1 MRGKATGSSC
11 VKLNSQDHPRV
22 CGEKPERK
30 APRRPRLGSPPRMR
44 GKETD
49 SRRQC
54 CSAGITP
61 AYAGK
66 RTLFCLAGR
75 RNRDHPRVCGEK
87 CSDHIDKGMIEG
99 SPPRMRGKVLCICP
113 LFCVLGIT
121 PAYAGK
127 RAEQAHSMSCSE
139 DHPRVCGEKF
149 WKLIPSAPRFGSP
162 PRMRGKGGFVIMT
175 ATTLGITPAYAGKRM
190 PEAMRHTDQGDHPR
204 VCGEKPA
211 VLVTPWAF
219 LGSPPRMRGKVRQP
233 SINSRTTGITPAYAG
248 KSRRT
253 CKFRGIYR
261 DHPRVCGE
269 KPAKWIPP
277 TPK

>member
-1 MRGKATGSSC
+1 MRGKAQAEQVRRFLNGITPAYAGKRTKSSRCPPRMWDHPRVCGEKNLCILRRVEIPGSPPRMRGKAPTKTGCSC
-11 VKLNSQDHPRV
+11 PGGITPAYAGKRREDCDMGMYDRDHPRV

-87 CSDHIDKGMIEG
+87 
-99 SPPRMRGKVLCICP
+99 
-113 LFCVLGIT
+113 
-121 PAYAGK
+121 
-127 RAEQAHSMSCSE
+127 SMYSGVFYE
-139 DHPRVCGEKF
+139 RY
-149 WKLIPSAPRFGSP
+149 R
-162 PRMRGKGGFVIMT
+162 
-175 ATTLGITPAYAGKRM
+175 
-190 PEAMRHTDQGDHPR
+190 
-204 VCGEKPA
+204 
-211 VLVTPWAF
+211 
-219 LGSPPRMRGKVRQP
+219 
-233 SINSRTTGITPAYAG
+233 ITPAYAG
-248 KSRRT
+248 KSFPAGCPRSRS
-253 CKFRGIYR
+253 R

-269 KPAKWIPP
+269 KPRRPP
-277 TPK
+277 AAAVGIGSPPRMRGKDSIMDGLQGVHGITPAYAGKRR